1 MPIRKSITGVRPVT
15 PILVPAAKGK
25 PVAVPRKT
33 AFVPVPKR
41 PRTIPSEETAIKKAF
56 AAIPIGQ
63 VILETTWSRDHTLP
77 FLKKKFTIW
86 GIDLAL
92 YPSATRVTK
101 DGKHYQKCFGVLVAQ
116 VKRNNRNQP
125 VSLMLR
131 GDHKLWFGELLHW
144 IETKNYP

>member
-86 GIDLAL
+86 ELTSRSTQAPPAL
-92 YPSATRVTK
+92 PRMANIIKNASVSSWPRSNVTI
-101 DGKHYQKCFGVLVAQ
+101 VTS
-116 VKRNNRNQP
+116 R
-125 VSLMLR
+125 
-131 GDHKLWFGELLHW
+131 
-144 IETKNYP
+144 